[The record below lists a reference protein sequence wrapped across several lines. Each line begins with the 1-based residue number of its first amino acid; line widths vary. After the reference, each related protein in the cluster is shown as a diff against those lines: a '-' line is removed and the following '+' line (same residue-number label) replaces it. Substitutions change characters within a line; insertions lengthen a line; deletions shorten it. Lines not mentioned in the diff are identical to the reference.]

1 MSISNEA
8 LQKLIQ
14 EIELKSIQAQQ
25 QITMVRSQ
33 QAARQRE
40 MRLAQLTRSEI
51 SSLPADTPV
60 YEGLGK
66 MFVAIPVSAMN
77 DKLGKQVKD
86 LETDIEGLGKRLH
99 YLETTAKNSQSSI
112 DKILRRGDA

>member
-1 MSISNEA
+1 MVANQDNKKKSTLLPMYVLTTRKTPCA
-8 LQKLIQ
+8 CATPQQLIQ

-66 MFVAIPVSAMN
+66 MYGVPPIAHSAVLSTSAWVDN
-77 DKLGKQVKD
+77 
-86 LETDIEGLGKRLH
+86 RPR
-99 YLETTAKNSQSSI
+99 A
-112 DKILRRGDA
+112 

>member
-25 QITMVRSQ
+25 QISMVRSQ
-33 QAARQRE
+33 QASKARE
-40 MRLAQLTRSEI
+40 MRLAELTRSEI
-51 SSLPADTPV
+51 SSLPTDTPV

-66 MFVAIPVSAMN
+66 MFVLTPASDLN
-77 DKLGKQVKD
+77 NKLSKQVKE
-86 LETDIEGLGKRLH
+86 LGTDIENLGKRLH
-99 YLETTAKNSQSSI
+99 YLETTAKNSQSHI
-112 DKILRRGDA
+112 DQILKRGDA